1 MCIDTILMRR
11 GKVLKRLHLGI
22 ALTCSCSLL
31 MGDISVLHGKAL
43 EKTIRYQ
50 KQEDC
55 FMCGNE
61 DRSLFSL
68 YNEGIG
74 VLNLNNLE
82 IYTLLPEEGST
93 GSNSSINSNGENKTT
108 VEIDKNNTR
117 KITDVTFRL
126 KKDSRPDA
134 AEMGEIMCEDCV
146 NSILENN
153 IYDMSFV
160 DLSTREIIPLVD
172 NMVEFFVGDYAIN
185 KISGT
190 MKEQDKT
197 LEYLVFFAPETK

>member
-1 MCIDTILMRR
+1 
-11 GKVLKRLHLGI
+11 
-22 ALTCSCSLL
+22 
-31 MGDISVLHGKAL
+31 MGCISVSHGKTL
-43 EKTIRYQ
+43 DKNIRYQ
-50 KQEDC
+50 KKEEC

-74 VLNLNNLE
+74 ILNLNRLE
-82 IYTLLPEEGST
+82 IYPLLLEDDDSGS
-93 GSNSSINSNGENKTT
+93 SSTINTNGENKTI
-108 VEIDKNNTR
+108 VEIDRNNTR

-146 NSILENN
+146 NSILKNN
-153 IYDMSFV
+153 TYDMSFV

-172 NMVEFFVGDYAIN
+172 NMVEFFVGDYAIH

>member
-1 MCIDTILMRR
+1 M
-11 GKVLKRLHLGI
+11 KRLHLGI
-22 ALTCSCSLL
+22 ALTCSCTLL
-31 MGDISVLHGKAL
+31 VGCISVSQGKAV
-43 EKTIRYQ
+43 EKIIEYQ

-55 FMCGNE
+55 FLCSDE

-68 YNEGIG
+68 YDEGIG
-74 VLNLNNLE
+74 VLNLNRIE
-82 IYTLLPEEGST
+82 IYPLISEDDDSGSGST
-93 GSNSSINSNGENKTT
+93 INTNGENKTV
-108 VEIDKNNTR
+108 VEIDRNNTR

-172 NMVEFFVGDYAIN
+172 NMVEFFVGDYAVH
-185 KISGT
+185 KVSGGNE
-190 MKEQDKT
+190 EQGKT
-197 LEYLVFFAPETK
+197 LEYLIFYAPEK

>member
-1 MCIDTILMRR
+1 M
-11 GKVLKRLHLGI
+11 KRLHLGI

-93 GSNSSINSNGENKTT
+93 GSNSSINSNGENKTI
-108 VEIDKNNTR
+108 VEIDRNNTR

-134 AEMGEIMCEDCV
+134 AEMSSVMCEDCA

-153 IYDMSFV
+153 TYDMSFI
-160 DLSTREIIPLVD
+160 DLATREIIPLEDDRVQ
-172 NMVEFFVGDYAIN
+172 FFVGDYAVH
-185 KISGT
+185 KVSGT

>member
-1 MCIDTILMRR
+1 M
-11 GKVLKRLHLGI
+11 KRLHLGI
-22 ALTCSCSLL
+22 ALTCSCTLL
-31 MGDISVLHGKAL
+31 VGCISVSQGKAV
-43 EKTIRYQ
+43 EKIIEYQ

-55 FMCGNE
+55 FLCSDE

-108 VEIDKNNTR
+108 VEIDKNNAR
-117 KITDVTFRL
+117 SITDVTFRL
-126 KKDSRPDA
+126 NKGSKADA

-146 NSILENN
+146 NSILKNN
-153 IYDMSFV
+153 TYDMSFV

-172 NMVEFFVGDYAIN
+172 NMVEFFVGDYAIH

>member
-108 VEIDKNNTR
+108 VEIDKNNAR
-117 KITDVTFRL
+117 SITDVTFRL
-126 KKDSRPDA
+126 NKGSKADA
-134 AEMGEIMCEDCV
+134 AEMSSVMCEECA
-146 NSILENN
+146 NSTLENN
-153 IYDMSFV
+153 TYDMSFI
-160 DLSTREIIPLVD
+160 DLATKEIIPLEDDRVQ
-172 NMVEFFVGDYAIN
+172 FFVGDYAVH
-185 KISGT
+185 KVSGGNE
-190 MKEQDKT
+190 EQGKT
-197 LEYLVFFAPETK
+197 LEYLIFYAPEK

>member
-1 MCIDTILMRR
+1 
-11 GKVLKRLHLGI
+11 
-22 ALTCSCSLL
+22 
-31 MGDISVLHGKAL
+31 
-43 EKTIRYQ
+43 
-50 KQEDC
+50 
-55 FMCGNE
+55 MCGNE

-134 AEMGEIMCEDCV
+134 AEMSSVMCEECA

-153 IYDMSFV
+153 TYDMSFI

-172 NMVEFFVGDYAIN
+172 NMVEFFVGDYAVH
-185 KISGT
+185 KVSGGNE
-190 MKEQDKT
+190 EQGKT
-197 LEYLVFFAPETK
+197 LEYLIFYAPEK

>member
-1 MCIDTILMRR
+1 M
-11 GKVLKRLHLGI
+11 KRLHLGI
-22 ALTCSCSLL
+22 ALTCSCTLL
-31 MGDISVLHGKAL
+31 VGCISVSQGKAV
-43 EKTIRYQ
+43 EKIIEYQ

-55 FMCGNE
+55 FLCSDE

-68 YNEGIG
+68 YDEGIG
-74 VLNLNNLE
+74 VLNLNRIE
-82 IYTLLPEEGST
+82 IYPLISEDDDSGSGST
-93 GSNSSINSNGENKTT
+93 INTNGENKTV
-108 VEIDKNNTR
+108 VEIDRNNTR

-160 DLSTREIIPLVD
+160 DLSTREIIPLED
-172 NMVEFFVGDYAIN
+172 NMVQFFVGDYAVH

>member
-1 MCIDTILMRR
+1 
-11 GKVLKRLHLGI
+11 LKRLHLGI
-22 ALTCSCSLL
+22 ALTCSCTLL
-31 MGDISVLHGKAL
+31 VGCISVSQGKAV
-43 EKTIRYQ
+43 EKIIEYQ

-55 FMCGNE
+55 FLCSDE

-68 YNEGIG
+68 YDEGIG
-74 VLNLNNLE
+74 VLNLNRIE
-82 IYTLLPEEGST
+82 IYPLISEDDDSGSGST
-93 GSNSSINSNGENKTT
+93 INTNGENKTV
-108 VEIDKNNTR
+108 VEIDRNNTR

-172 NMVEFFVGDYAIN
+172 NMVEFFVGDYAVH
-185 KISGT
+185 KVSGGNE
-190 MKEQDKT
+190 EQGKT
-197 LEYLVFFAPETK
+197 LEYLIFYAPEK

>member
-1 MCIDTILMRR
+1 M
-11 GKVLKRLHLGI
+11 KRLHLGI
-22 ALTCSCSLL
+22 ALTCSCTLL
-31 MGDISVLHGKAL
+31 VGCISVSQGKAV
-43 EKTIRYQ
+43 EKIIEYQ

-55 FMCGNE
+55 FLCSDE

-68 YNEGIG
+68 YDEGIG
-74 VLNLNNLE
+74 VLNLNRIE
-82 IYTLLPEEGST
+82 IYPLISEDDDSGSGST
-93 GSNSSINSNGENKTT
+93 INTNGENKTV
-108 VEIDKNNTR
+108 VEIDRNNTR

-134 AEMGEIMCEDCV
+134 ADRGEIMCEDCV

-160 DLSTREIIPLVD
+160 DLSTREIIPLED
-172 NMVEFFVGDYAIN
+172 NMVQFFVGDYAVH

>member
-1 MCIDTILMRR
+1 MKKI
-11 GKVLKRLHLGI
+11 HLSII

-31 MGDISVLHGKAL
+31 MGCISVSHGKTFD
-43 EKTIRYQ
+43 KNIRYQ
-50 KQEDC
+50 KKEEC

-74 VLNLNNLE
+74 ILNLNRLE
-82 IYTLLPEEGST
+82 IYPLLSEDDDSGS
-93 GSNSSINSNGENKTT
+93 SSTINTNGENKTI
-108 VEIDKNNTR
+108 VEIDRNNTR

-134 AEMGEIMCEDCV
+134 AEMSSVMCEECA

-153 IYDMSFV
+153 TYDMSFI
-160 DLSTREIIPLVD
+160 DLATKEIIPLEDDRVQ
-172 NMVEFFVGDYAIN
+172 FFVGDYAVH
-185 KISGT
+185 KVSGT

-197 LEYLVFFAPETK
+197 LEYLVFFAQETK

>member
-1 MCIDTILMRR
+1 M
-11 GKVLKRLHLGI
+11 GI
-22 ALTCSCSLL
+22 ALTCSCTLL
-31 MGDISVLHGKAL
+31 VGCISVSQGKAV
-43 EKTIRYQ
+43 EKIIEYQ

-55 FMCGNE
+55 FLCSDE

-68 YNEGIG
+68 YDEGIG
-74 VLNLNNLE
+74 VLNLNRLE
-82 IYTLLPEEGST
+82 IYPLISEDDDSGSGST
-93 GSNSSINSNGENKTT
+93 INTNGENKTV
-108 VEIDKNNTR
+108 VEIDRNNTR
-117 KITDVTFRL
+117 RITEVTFRL
-126 KKDSRPDA
+126 KKDSKLEA

-160 DLSTREIIPLVD
+160 DLSTREIIPLEDDRVQ
-172 NMVEFFVGDYAIN
+172 FFVGDYAIH

>member
-1 MCIDTILMRR
+1 M
-11 GKVLKRLHLGI
+11 KRLHLGI
-22 ALTCSCSLL
+22 ALTCSCTLL
-31 MGDISVLHGKAL
+31 VGCISVSQGKAV
-43 EKTIRYQ
+43 EKIIEYQ

-55 FMCGNE
+55 FLCSDE

-74 VLNLNNLE
+74 VLNLNRLE
-82 IYTLLPEEGST
+82 IYPLISEDDDSGSGST
-93 GSNSSINSNGENKTT
+93 INTNGENKTV
-108 VEIDKNNTR
+108 VEIDRNNTR
-117 KITDVTFRL
+117 RITEVTFRL
-126 KKDSRPDA
+126 KKDSKLEA

-160 DLSTREIIPLVD
+160 DLSTREIIPLEDDRVQ
-172 NMVEFFVGDYAIN
+172 FFVGDYAIH

>member
-31 MGDISVLHGKAL
+31 MGCISVSHGKTL
-43 EKTIRYQ
+43 DKNIRYQ
-50 KQEDC
+50 KKEEC

-108 VEIDKNNTR
+108 VEIDKNNAR
-117 KITDVTFRL
+117 SITDVTFRL
-126 KKDSRPDA
+126 NKGSKADA

-146 NSILENN
+146 NSILKNN
-153 IYDMSFV
+153 TYDMSFV

-172 NMVEFFVGDYAIN
+172 NMVEFFVGDYAVH
-185 KISGT
+185 KVSGGNE
-190 MKEQDKT
+190 EQGKT
-197 LEYLVFFAPETK
+197 LEYLIFYAPEK

>member
-1 MCIDTILMRR
+1 M
-11 GKVLKRLHLGI
+11 KRLHLGI

-31 MGDISVLHGKAL
+31 MGGISVLHGKAL

-93 GSNSSINSNGENKTT
+93 GSNSSINSNGENKTI
-108 VEIDKNNTR
+108 VEIDRNNTR

-134 AEMGEIMCEDCV
+134 AEMSSVMCEECA

-153 IYDMSFV
+153 TYDMSFI
-160 DLSTREIIPLVD
+160 DLATKEIIPLEDDRVQ
-172 NMVEFFVGDYAIN
+172 FFVGDYAVH
-185 KISGT
+185 KVSGT

>member
-31 MGDISVLHGKAL
+31 MGGISVLHGKAL

-134 AEMGEIMCEDCV
+134 AEMSSVMCEECA

-153 IYDMSFV
+153 TYDMSFV

-172 NMVEFFVGDYAIN
+172 NMVEFFVGDYAVH
-185 KISGT
+185 KVSGGNE
-190 MKEQDKT
+190 EQGKT
-197 LEYLVFFAPETK
+197 LEYLIFYAPEK